1 MEVIENGNL
10 IGSINGTVFGGAGL
24 VAGKIGRSL
33 YTNGINQ
40 YVDFGY
46 KGDTCL
52 GSLSLCA
59 HGWATALWVQLLGTN
74 TGTIMDFGMDGHEF
88 VQIYMGSSNYLMAR
102 FRHSDKVWGVSH
114 QLLSREGWIHVVAT
128 WELCYG
134 PKLYID
140 GQLVTQVTSPSN
152 PYIRPA
158 DMQRFVLGAD
168 NNYYSGTL
176 TRFGVCRISFCPG
189 KAGFTWWQLGSS
201 AMAPNCTSMDSWWPR
216 LHHHPIL
223 TSALPTCSGSSW
235 VQITIIT
242 KRTRWKLMKYV

>member
-46 KGDTCL
+46 QGDTCL
-52 GSLSLCA
+52 GSPSLCA
-59 HGWATALWVQLLGTN
+59 HWWATAFRVQLLGTN

-158 DMQRFVLGAD
+158 DMQRFVLGED
-168 NNYYSGTL
+168 NNYYETYKMKTDEIRVWDAVMDYEEVLAVYNMDTELNWSKL
-176 TRFGVCRISFCPG
+176 HLVTRG
-189 KAGFTWWQLGSS
+189 
-201 AMAPNCTSMDSWWPR
+201 
-216 LHHHPIL
+216 
-223 TSALPTCSGSSW
+223 
-235 VQITIIT
+235 
-242 KRTRWKLMKYV
+242 